1 MSKTTEQVKKLMESI
16 AHIRKNEE
24 TIFAE
29 GAIKYLLDYVNEENP
44 ALFRKFRNIV
54 GYHETQEADGTI
66 TYDIV
71 TNHGGSIEIK
81 SSADAVTISYE
92 SPHGKSYSAT
102 MQSKQEV
109 KHHALLMEMVDWLYP
124 NERNKAIEILKEL
137 EARF

>member
-1 MSKTTEQVKKLMESI
+1 MSKTTEQVKKLMDSI

-29 GAIKYLLDYVNEENP
+29 GAIKHLLEYVQEENP
-44 ALFRKFRNIV
+44 ALFRTFNNVV
-54 GYHETQEADGTI
+54 GYHETEEADGTI

-81 SSADAVTISYE
+81 SSVYNVQISYE
-92 SPHGKSYSAT
+92 APHGKSYTAK
-102 MQSKQEV
+102 MQSKAEI
-109 KHHALLMEMVDWLYP
+109 KHHILLMEMVDWLYP

-137 EARF
+137 EERF